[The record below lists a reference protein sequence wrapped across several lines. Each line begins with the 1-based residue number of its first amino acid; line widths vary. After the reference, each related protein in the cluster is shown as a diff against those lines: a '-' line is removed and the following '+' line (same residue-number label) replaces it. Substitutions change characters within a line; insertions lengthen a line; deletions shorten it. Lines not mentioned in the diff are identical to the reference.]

1 MTAAVPSAFG
11 GHGPLVLRVDE
22 AERPALVRWAV
33 ISSEPT
39 PEWAGTTISFGLT
52 PRSAGGCDLSFRH
65 KGLTPRLECYNDCK
79 NGWDHFVP
87 SLRDYVETG
96 EGNLF
101 GSAADLDRREARRLR
116 RQAAAAE

>member
-1 MTAAVPSAFG
+1 MAGWWTSVSGSGLKGGELTFVFG

-39 PEWAGTTISFGLT
+39 PEWAGTTISFELT

-65 KGLTPRLECYNDCK
+65 KGLAPRLECYNDCK

-96 EGNLF
+96 EGKSLWVCCRPR
-101 GSAADLDRREARRLR
+101 SS
-116 RQAAAAE
+116 